1 MYSELLKA
9 TSTKDEVEVLIGELN
24 LLIDSLYSS
33 EEGGFDHA
41 LAKIR
46 NTTASVI
53 ETYFQ
58 VNTDNDRE
66 GQLRDAVKKLKDL
79 SELQLTV
86 AYDPPRETLL
96 KIVSWLRTNV
106 ADNVVLDIHISPS
119 TIAGVVISYKGKYHD
134 YSYKNKIEEY
144 LQNLE
149 I

>member
-33 EEGGFDHA
+33 EEGGFTNA

-46 NTTASVI
+46 NTTATIV

-58 VNTDNDRE
+58 ANTESDRE
-66 GQLRDAVKKLKDL
+66 GQLRDVVKKLKDM

-96 KIVSWLRTNV
+96 KIVAWLRANV
-106 ADNVVLDIHISPS
+106 ADNVVLDIRTSPS

-149 I
+149 T